1 MSDDKS
7 LIDELEGAIQSG
19 SKDKRIETLR
29 RITDLFAADAERLN
43 DQQIELFDEVLGHLI
58 KRIQGKALAEL
69 SLRLAPISNAPIE
82 VVRRLARD
90 DEISVAAPV
99 LGQSCRLTDD
109 DLIDVAN
116 TRSQGHLLA
125 IASRSAVGLQVT
137 DALLRRGDRA
147 VFHKLADNTGAR
159 FSESGFATLVDH
171 AAKDEDLAE
180 RVGLRIDVPLALFR
194 ELLLRATE
202 AVRSRLLAL
211 ASPES
216 RDRVQQVSAAISNHT
231 QHKAGLQSERD
242 YATAHA
248 RVLEMNKKGE
258 LTETAILGFAK
269 ADRYAEVL
277 AALSVLC
284 GAPMPLLETLL
295 HSDHREAWLIPCK
308 VARLDWS
315 TVRAILGN
323 RYIARPLPEQ
333 TLETARADYARLSQA
348 GAARV
353 LRFWQVR
360 RAASKE
366 APPEESKR
374 QPVAAGVAVPVCM

>member
-1 MSDDKS
+1 
-7 LIDELEGAIQSG
+7 
-19 SKDKRIETLR
+19 
-29 RITDLFAADAERLN
+29 
-43 DQQIELFDEVLGHLI
+43 
-58 KRIQGKALAEL
+58 
-69 SLRLAPISNAPIE
+69 
-82 VVRRLARD
+82 
-90 DEISVAAPV
+90 
-99 LGQSCRLTDD
+99 
-109 DLIDVAN
+109 
-116 TRSQGHLLA
+116 
-125 IASRSAVGLQVT
+125 VGLQVT

-159 FSESGFATLVDH
+159 FSEFGFATLVDH

-180 RVGLRIDVPLALFR
+180 RVGLRIDVPLAPFR

-216 RDRVQQVSAAISNHT
+216 RDRVQQVSAAISDHT
-231 QHKAGLQSERD
+231 QHEAGLQSERD

-323 RYIARPLPEQ
+323 CYIARPLPEQ

-374 QPVAAGVAVPVCM
+374 QPVAAGVAVPACM